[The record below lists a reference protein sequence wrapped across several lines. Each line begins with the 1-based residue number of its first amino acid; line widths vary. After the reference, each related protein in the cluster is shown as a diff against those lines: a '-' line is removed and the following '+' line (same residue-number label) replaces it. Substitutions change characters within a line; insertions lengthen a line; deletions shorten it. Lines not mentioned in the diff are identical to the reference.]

1 MSIIEALKARNPD
14 HDIDVEEDFD
24 PYKQHYRYY
33 VRVDDRRISILY
45 TAKDLNHHVVTQHSG
60 EMIYT
65 ALVTYI
71 QKGLGVRLQ

>member
-1 MSIIEALKARNPD
+1 MSVIEALKARNPE
-14 HDIDVEEDFD
+14 HVIDVEEDFD

-33 VRVDDRRISILY
+33 VRVNDRRLSILY
-45 TAKDLNHHVVTQHSG
+45 TKQELSHHVITQHSG

-71 QKGLGVRLQ
+71 ENGLGIRLR